1 MIDFKLAIW
10 VILVREW
17 DGTIDEKA
25 YQDIKKAKG
34 NYLDPT

>member
-1 MIDFKLAIW
+1 MIVSKPAILF
-10 VILVREW
+10 IIVREW

-34 NYLDPT
+34 NHLDTT